1 MEISEIIMLIVCG
14 LFLIPSLASVTRF
27 DQWWIRAFDFPR
39 LQISIL
45 ITVVII
51 LAIIV
56 FDFSEVIHFIAVALL
71 IISLIY
77 QLEKIYP
84 YTWFAKKEVMKFEDG
99 DPTDNISI
107 LVSNVLTPNKDYHK
121 LLEIVNRRKPDI
133 LLTLESDEKWE
144 EALKEL
150 EKEYK
155 YCIKVPQDNLYG
167 MHLYSKLKLEETEI
181 RYLVKNDIPSIHGVV
196 RLEDDS
202 RIRIHCMHPRPPSP
216 SEADTSTN
224 RDAELLMLGR
234 DVWEQD
240 DSVLVFGDLNDVAWS
255 RTTRLFQQ
263 MSGLLDPRIGRG
275 FFNTFHADYR
285 FFRWPLDHVF
295 HSNDFTLVDI
305 AREKHVGSDHFP
317 MYIKL
322 NFERKAELEQNKP
335 IADEE
340 EKEWAHEKIE
350 DAEPREKGV

>member
-1 MEISEIIMLIVCG
+1 MEISEIIMLIACG
-14 LFLIPSLASVTRF
+14 LFLIPSLASATRF

-45 ITVVII
+45 ISVII
-51 LAIIV
+51 IAAIIV
-56 FDFSEVIHFIAVALL
+56 FDFSKVIHFIAVALL
-71 IISLIY
+71 LVSLIY
-77 QLEKIYP
+77 QVEKIYP

-107 LVSNVLTPNKDYHK
+107 LVSNVLTPNEDYHK
-121 LLEIVNRRKPDI
+121 LLEIVNRRQPDI

-144 EALKEL
+144 EALKGL
-150 EKEYK
+150 EEEYK

-181 RYLVKNDIPSIHGVV
+181 RYLVKDDIPSIHGFV
-196 RLEDDS
+196 RLDDNS
-202 RIRIHCMHPRPPSP
+202 KIRIHCMHPRPPSP

-234 DVWEQD
+234 DVREQD

-263 MSGLLDPRIGRG
+263 MSGLMDPRIGRG

-295 HSNDFTLVDI
+295 HSNDFTLIDI
-305 AREKHVGSDHFP
+305 AREKHIGSDHFP

-335 IADEE
+335 EAEEE
-340 EKEWAHEKIE
+340 EKDWAQDKID
-350 DAEPREKGV
+350 DAEPRERGV

>member
-1 MEISEIIMLIVCG
+1 MEISEIIMLVACG
-14 LFLIPSLASVTRF
+14 IFLIPSLASATRF

-45 ITVVII
+45 ISVII
-51 LAIIV
+51 VAAIIV
-56 FDFSEVIHFIAVALL
+56 FDFSKVIHFIAVALL
-71 IISLIY
+71 LVSLIY
-77 QLEKIYP
+77 QVEKIYP

-107 LVSNVLTPNKDYHK
+107 LVSNVLTPNEDYHK
-121 LLEIVNRRKPDI
+121 LLEIVNRRQPDI

-144 EALKEL
+144 EALKGL
-150 EKEYK
+150 EEDYE

-181 RYLVKNDIPSIHGVV
+181 RYLVKDDIPSIHGVV
-196 RLEDDS
+196 RLEDNS

-305 AREKHVGSDHFP
+305 AREKHIGSDHFP

-322 NFERKAELEQNKP
+322 NFERKAEVEQNKP

-340 EKEWAHEKIE
+340 EKEWAQEKIE

>member
-1 MEISEIIMLIVCG
+1 MEISEIIMLIACG
-14 LFLIPSLASVTRF
+14 LFLIPSLASATRF

-45 ITVVII
+45 ISVII
-51 LAIIV
+51 VAAIIV
-56 FDFSEVIHFIAVALL
+56 FDFSKVIHFIAVALL
-71 IISLIY
+71 LVSLIY
-77 QLEKIYP
+77 QVEKIYP
-84 YTWFAKKEVMKFEDG
+84 YTWFAKKEVMKFEDD

-107 LVSNVLTPNKDYHK
+107 LVSNVLTPNEDYHK
-121 LLEIVNRRKPDI
+121 LLEIVNRRQPDI

-144 EALKEL
+144 EALKGL
-150 EKEYK
+150 EEEYK

-181 RYLVKNDIPSIHGVV
+181 RYLVKDDIPSIHGFV
-196 RLEDDS
+196 RLDDNS
-202 RIRIHCMHPRPPSP
+202 KIRIHCMHPRPPSP

-305 AREKHVGSDHFP
+305 AREKHIGSDHFP

-322 NFERKAELEQNKP
+322 NFERKAEVEQNKP

-340 EKEWAHEKIE
+340 EKEWAQEKIE